1 MSVKLEFIDTNI
13 LLYAHDPSEPAKHAK
28 SKALLERLWQ
38 ERTGCL
44 SVQVLQEF
52 FVNAT
57 RKLSIPLEI
66 TTART
71 VIEDYSQWIVHTP
84 TPKDVLAAVDVHTNH
99 RTSFWDALILTSA
112 LELGCAFVWSE
123 DLNSGQKYAG
133 MEVKNPFAI

>member
-13 LLYAHDPSEPAKHAK
+13 LLYAHDPSEPHKHAAA
-28 SKALLERLWQ
+28 KALLERLWQ

-52 FVNAT
+52 FVNASK
-57 RKLSIPLEI
+57 KLSIPLEVS
-66 TTART
+66 TARA

-84 TPKDVLAAVDVHTNH
+84 TPKHVLAAIDLQTNH

-112 LELGCAFVWSE
+112 LELGCSVVWSE

-133 MEVKNPFAI
+133 MEVRNPFKV